1 MSEVKGLTVDQINEQ
16 IKLLKHRGEIFDGY
30 HTFNELYDHRIALFI
45 ALLNVIESTVYLKE
59 RYKVKKVWKSWNHS
73 DGTSFDGWFIAGM
86 ETQEGQITYHLPGI
100 MFHKLEVPSLD
111 NAPTYDGHTSG
122 DVLERLSIIFQP
134 A

>member
-45 ALLNVIESTVYLKE
+45 ALLNVIESTGYLKE